1 MKITRDDL
9 DITLTDD
16 ELEEAYQERLLAI
29 NRKKAREHLINLFDD
44 KRNEFEQSYSVSL
57 DKFMA
62 DNKYID
68 AIIDHFNEC
77 EHLDISENAMWTE
90 AITSTLGDG
99 YAVMLVLPHEDGLSP
114 EQVTAL
120 VNDMKQHSVG
130 NCEIEPIH
138 IEGEYTWC
146 FGFMSHKAF
155 DEKLDF
161 DASNHSP
168 FGKEI
173 KEILNDSSLEEENGI
188 YICHGVLTKILCK
201 I

>member
-1 MKITRDDL
+1 MEIMRNDL
-9 DITLTDD
+9 EITLTDD

-29 NRKKAREHLINLFDD
+29 NRQKAREHLIDLFDD
-44 KRNEFEQSYSVSL
+44 KRDEFEQSYSISL
-57 DKFMA
+57 DEFMA

-68 AIIDHFNEC
+68 VIIDHFNEC
-77 EHLDISENAMWTE
+77 ENLNASENVMWTE
-90 AITSTLGDG
+90 AIMITLGDG

-120 VNDMKQHSVG
+120 VNDIERHSFG
-130 NCEIEPIH
+130 ECEIEPIR
-138 IEGEYTWC
+138 IEGEYAWC

-161 DASNHSP
+161 DARESSP
-168 FGKEI
+168 FGKDV
-173 KEILNDSSLEEENGI
+173 KEILDDLSLENENGI
-188 YICHGVLTKILCK
+188 YMCHGILTKILYK